1 MCDAGGSS
9 VAKLRSPKTHYTACD
24 GDGIVHAIARR
35 LYRQVMANQSGPRSF
50 AYLALVALLVLL
62 ATLWSASYTFI
73 KLGVES
79 SPSVTFIAA
88 RTTIAAV
95 VLVGILRWRSIP
107 TSTTMPNDFAVWRR
121 INRRLADKF
130 SASLP
135 E

>member
-1 MCDAGGSS
+1 
-9 VAKLRSPKTHYTACD
+9 
-24 GDGIVHAIARR
+24 
-35 LYRQVMANQSGPRSF
+35 MANQSGPRSF

-95 VLVGILRWRSIP
+95 VLVGILRWRS
-107 TSTTMPNDFAVWRR
+107 STMPNDFAVWRR